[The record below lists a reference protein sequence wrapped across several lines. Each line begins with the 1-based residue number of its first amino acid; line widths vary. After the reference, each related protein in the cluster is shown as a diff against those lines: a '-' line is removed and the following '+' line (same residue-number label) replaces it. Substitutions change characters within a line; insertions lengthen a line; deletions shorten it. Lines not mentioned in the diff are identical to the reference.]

1 MNEIRSASPQ
11 LINLGA
17 SKIKLARDIKI
28 FMYSIEINKIPPSK
42 ITTEHLLL
50 DVDVCF
56 NQYSIMDFLNNIS
69 ASLTMELISSHN
81 YN

>member
-11 LINLGA
+11 LINLGV
-17 SKIKLARDIKI
+17 SKIKIARDIKI

-42 ITTEHLLL
+42 ITKEHLLL
-50 DVDVCF
+50 NVDFCF
-56 NQYSIMDFLNNIS
+56 NQYSLMNSLNHIS
-69 ASLTMELISSHN
+69 ASLTMELILSHN